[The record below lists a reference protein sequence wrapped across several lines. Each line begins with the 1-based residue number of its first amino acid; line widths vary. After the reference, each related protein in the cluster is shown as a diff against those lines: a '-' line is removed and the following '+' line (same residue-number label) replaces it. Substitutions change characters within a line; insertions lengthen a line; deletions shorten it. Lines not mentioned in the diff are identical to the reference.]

1 MQSLC
6 TTVLAATLLA
16 VSSPVMAAIAVPTTS
31 ASRVAPLTAEAPRPV
46 AAAPAASATLV
57 AQAGNTG
64 AIAQAPTPNRTTN
77 PSPASETPLL
87 VVLGAA
93 LLVVVFVSLR
103 RRPER

>member
-6 TTVLAATLLA
+6 IPVLAATLLA
-16 VSSPVMAAIAVPTTS
+16 FSSPMVAATAAPAIS
-31 ASRVAPLTAEAPRPV
+31 AARLAPLNPEAPGPV
-46 AAAPAASATLV
+46 AAMPAASATLV

-64 AIAQAPTPNRTTN
+64 GISQAPTPNRPPN
-77 PSPASETPLL
+77 PSTASDTPLL
-87 VVLGAA
+87 VILGTA